1 VVQAP
6 GAAVAQAPARVV
18 QAPEPAA
25 AQTPA
30 RARRGGVG
38 TPNYWALP

>member
-1 VVQAP
+1 MVQAP